1 MVVVGVLVV
10 VGVVGSLVVVGTTV
24 ETGLTTVV
32 LPVVTVGVVEI
43 DADEAVVAIVVAI
56 VVGSETFPSQT

>member
-43 DADEAVVAIVVAI
+43 DADEVLAVVAIVVASTI
-56 VVGSETFPSQT
+56 FPSQT